1 MTEIVELGT
10 RSDANAI
17 RDDHA
22 DHLTGRFDRRFAKV
36 ELADDVP
43 DDVEAEIH
51 GIAADGRADR
61 EGGAG
66 QAELTDG
73 EKRRIGPFTGSNN
86 YRKAAAVKGAYLD
99 AGIDD
104 WEAYYDPELT
114 ADENTGRID
123 EVRQQQTGA
132 DVSDGPT
139 EAEALQKEAGAAAR
153 VEGEECGH
161 AFDYCE
167 SGDWDACEFLVESCG
182 LDQDEAEQL
191 TETAD
196 ETVGE
201 DPQAMTGEAYGA
213 LSKLWNQYRT
223 GLAEAKEAAAGI
235 NEVRRQFGQDALS
248 FDELGNRPITA
259 GDLEA

>member
-1 MTEIVELGT
+1 MTGIVEFGT
-10 RSDANAI
+10 RADANTV
-17 RDDHA
+17 RDEHA
-22 DHLTGRFDRRFAKV
+22 DHLTGRFDRRFGKV

-43 DDVEAEIH
+43 EDVEAEVR

-66 QAELTDG
+66 HVELTDG
-73 EKRRIGPFTGSNN
+73 EKRRVGPFTGDNN
-86 YRKAAAVKGAYLD
+86 YRKATAVKAAFLD

-104 WEAYYDPELT
+104 WEAHYDPELT
-114 ADENTGRID
+114 ADENTGRIKQ
-123 EVRQQQTGA
+123 VRQQQTGA

-139 EAEALQKEAGAAAR
+139 ETETLQKEADAAAR

-182 LDQDEAEQL
+182 LDRDEAEQL

-196 ETVGE
+196 ESVGE

-223 GLAEAKEAAAGI
+223 GLADAKEAAAGI

-248 FDELGNRPITA
+248 FDELGGRPITA
-259 GDLEA
+259 GDLET